1 VTRRRRL
8 LDGALVVA
16 GAGVL
21 AASVVLA
28 RRGVYGWEVAV
39 FQAINELPGG
49 LRLLFWVLNQYGTAA
64 TIPVVTAVA
73 SLFRRWLLAVS
84 LAVSGVT
91 VYLLAKII
99 KEYVTRG
106 RPSALVTGV
115 G

>member
-1 VTRRRRL
+1 MRRRRL

-21 AASVVLA
+21 AASAVLA
-28 RRGVYGWEVAV
+28 RRGVYGLEVAV
-39 FQAINELPGG
+39 FQAVNGLPGG
-49 LRLLFWVLNQYGTAA
+49 LRPLFWILNQYGTAV

-73 SLFRRWLLAVS
+73 LLFRRWLLAVS

-91 VYLLAKII
+91 VYVVAKVI